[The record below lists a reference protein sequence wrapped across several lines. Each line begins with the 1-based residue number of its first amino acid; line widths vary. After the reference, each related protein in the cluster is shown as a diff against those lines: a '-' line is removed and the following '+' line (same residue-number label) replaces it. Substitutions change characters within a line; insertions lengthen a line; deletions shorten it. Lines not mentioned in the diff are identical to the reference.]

1 MFQALKEFLG
11 QPTGGATTESDSQ
24 HHAVELATAALFV
37 AVMRSDFEILFEEQ
51 RQVLHAVEEVLHLSR
66 DEAEE
71 LVEMAEAAVDVSV
84 SIFDFT
90 QEIHRTF
97 APEQKVEVLEG
108 LWRIA
113 FADGTLSHM
122 EEHLLRK
129 VKGLLHVPQKDYI
142 AAKQRARAAV
152 TEA

>member
-1 MFQALKEFLG
+1 MFRALKDFFG
-11 QPTGGATTESDSQ
+11 QRTGGAPNQDAAQ
-24 HHAVELATAALFV
+24 RHAVELATAALFV
-37 AVMRSDFEILFEEQ
+37 ELMRSDFEILFEEQ
-51 RQVLHAVEEVLHLSR
+51 RQVLKAVERVLHLSR

-71 LVEMAEAAVDVSV
+71 LVEMAEAAVDESV

-90 QEIHRTF
+90 QEIHKTF
-97 APEQKVEVLEG
+97 TPEQKVEVLEG

>member
-1 MFQALKEFLG
+1 MFQALKDFFG
-11 QPTGGATTESDSQ
+11 QRTGGATSESEAQ
-24 HHAVELATAALFV
+24 RHAVELATAALFV
-37 AVMRSDFEILFEEQ
+37 ELMRSDFEILFEEQ

-71 LVEMAEAAVDVSV
+71 LVEMAEAAVDESV

-90 QEIHRTF
+90 QEIHKTF
-97 APEQKVEVLEG
+97 TPEQKVEVLEG

-113 FADGTLSHM
+113 FADGTLSHL

-152 TEA
+152 TAE